1 MDLLEQSPANQ
12 TPMRRAASYFRQN
25 YEKAAYYL
33 LLLWCLLPVFMSG
46 NYVISG
52 MLGKYPSEADL
63 ISEGLRPGYV
73 NYDLALQTYQRM
85 FFILGGLTFV
95 FALLCLILFRRRV
108 FSRRSVLRIPWFY
121 LLALFLILRKNPWFD
136 EHFDGIVYAVYVGLG
151 FAAFENVAYVL
162 SAGDQWMTVAAM
174 RALLAVPGHYGF
186 AILMGYYYSM
196 YHFVKP
202 SFANGLKVFLAPV
215 LAHGVYDS
223 LAMSGAVDPVAG
235 GISFF
240 VLIYFCI
247 KFQKLAHKKVVAL
260 ASSEK

>member
-1 MDLLEQSPANQ
+1 MIFMLL
-12 TPMRRAASYFRQN
+12 AA
-25 YEKAAYYL
+25 
-33 LLLWCLLPVFMSG
+33 LLPAFFLAFYIWRKDPVAEPVQWLIRAFLMGVAICLPVAFFENFVSRWLFPSG
-46 NYVISG
+46 APVTLIG
-52 MLGKYPSEADL
+52 TTVQAFLVAAVPEEA
-63 ISEGLRPGYV
+63 
-73 NYDLALQTYQRM
+73 AK
-85 FFILGGLTFV
+85 
-95 FALLCLILFRRRV
+95 
-108 FSRRSVLRIPWFY
+108 

-162 SAGDQWMTVAAM
+162 SAGDQWVTVAAM

-202 SFANGLKVFLAPV
+202 SFTNGLKVFLAPV

>member
-1 MDLLEQSPANQ
+1 MIFMLL
-12 TPMRRAASYFRQN
+12 AA
-25 YEKAAYYL
+25 
-33 LLLWCLLPVFMSG
+33 LLPAFFLAFYIWRKDPVAEPVQWLIRAFLMGVAICLPVAFFETWVSRWLFPTG
-46 NYVISG
+46 APVTLIG
-52 MLGKYPSEADL
+52 TTVQAFLVAAVPEEA
-63 ISEGLRPGYV
+63 
-73 NYDLALQTYQRM
+73 AK
-85 FFILGGLTFV
+85 
-95 FALLCLILFRRRV
+95 
-108 FSRRSVLRIPWFY
+108 

-151 FAAFENVAYVL
+151 FAALENVAYVL
-162 SAGDQWMTVAAM
+162 SAGDQWVTVAAM

-196 YHFVKP
+196 YHFVEP

>member
-1 MDLLEQSPANQ
+1 MIFMLL
-12 TPMRRAASYFRQN
+12 AA
-25 YEKAAYYL
+25 
-33 LLLWCLLPVFMSG
+33 LLPAFFLAFYIWCKDPVAEPVQWLIRAFLMGVAICLPVAFFETWVSRWLFPSG
-46 NYVISG
+46 APVTLIG
-52 MLGKYPSEADL
+52 TTVQAFLVAAVPEEA
-63 ISEGLRPGYV
+63 
-73 NYDLALQTYQRM
+73 AK
-85 FFILGGLTFV
+85 
-95 FALLCLILFRRRV
+95 
-108 FSRRSVLRIPWFY
+108 

-151 FAAFENVAYVL
+151 FAALENVAYVL

-215 LAHGVYDS
+215 MAHGVYDS